1 LRRPA
6 RQRHATS
13 VEKPGSTKNL
23 SEPHFFFSANEI
35 LPNAQEICTG
45 AARISKKCGSDE
57 KVNPVEGVAVGD
69 DEIIENIMKSTKIK
83 H

>member
-1 LRRPA
+1 VIRDCFLL
-6 RQRHATS
+6 HATS

-23 SEPHFFFSANEI
+23 SEPHFFLANQI
-35 LPNAQEICTG
+35 LPNAHEICTG
-45 AARISKKCGSDE
+45 AARISKKCGSDK

-69 DEIIENIMKSTKIK
+69 DEIIENIMKSTKIN

>member
-1 LRRPA
+1 MLPV
-6 RQRHATS
+6 S
-13 VEKPGSTKNL
+13 KNL
-23 SEPHFFFSANEI
+23 AVRKICQNLTFFFSANEI
-35 LPNAQEICTG
+35 LPNAHEICTG
-45 AARISKKCGSDE
+45 AARISKKCGSDK